1 MLSLNGISFK
11 KLFKFFP
18 VLLVF
23 ELFFG
28 YSGKMIMFKNISIR
42 QVLFAGT
49 FFSLYLY
56 SFYFMFFKNKN
67 KIDDLKRKQKS
78 SFFYPK
84 LCMLDFSFLALIVSI
99 VFFSVIVPV
108 ISHSSLLLA
117 KAEVFSSLLMLTL
130 SFPIF
135 YLIKVDEINLKK
147 LKKYIYF
154 LVFILSVLH
163 VFLYIGQELSGYF
176 IYNYFFFLNTILGKT
191 SVFPVIM
198 LGHMGV
204 PRVFFTTS
212 IFLPLGIY
220 FSLKNLSNF
229 RLFDHIYLTINV
241 LAITSTMTKS
251 LWLGTVLGILAYLI
265 FNMTK
270 LKKENRKNGL
280 KKIIILIIEVFT
292 VALIANFSVFNNRV
306 FHHFN
311 NSFVYETGD
320 KEKYDSKISEEFKN
334 KIKEKFKNNVEAYHD
349 REGSVISNNIKIKQS
364 QLLLRKWLKR
374 PLLGYGYGSYLENFI
389 RSEEAPFSYEMVFF
403 SLLMKTGIVGIL
415 FWIFLLFSL
424 IHIKYKYGKKD
435 ISDFSSWLFLVVS
448 FGILVQTN
456 PLLFNSVGIAFLLF
470 ISMDVIHTFAAYK
483 NKSKQKVK
491 GKRKIIKNCDD
502 TKCIC

>member
-1 MLSLNGISFK
+1 M
-11 KLFKFFP
+11 
-18 VLLVF
+18 LVF

-28 YSGKMIMFKNISIR
+28 YSGKMIMFGNASIR

-67 KIDDLKRKQKS
+67 NTNDLNQKQKA
-78 SFFYPK
+78 FFLYPK
-84 LCMLDFSFLALIVSI
+84 LCILDISFFALIVSI
-99 VFFSVIVPV
+99 IFFSVIVPV
-108 ISHSSLLLA
+108 ISRSSLLLA
-117 KAEVFSSLLMLTL
+117 KTEVFSSLLMLTL

-147 LKKYIYF
+147 LNKYVYF

-163 VFLYIGQELSGYF
+163 VFLYIGQEISGYF
-176 IYNYFFFLNTILGKT
+176 IYNYFFFLNTILGRT
-191 SVFPVIM
+191 SIFPVIM

-220 FSLKNLSNF
+220 FSLKKLSNF
-229 RLFDHIYLTINV
+229 KLFDHIYLTINV

-251 LWLGTVLGILAYLI
+251 LWLGTVLGILSYLI
-265 FNMTK
+265 FNIVK

-280 KKIIILIIEVFT
+280 KKIIILIIEVFI

-311 NSFVYETGD
+311 NSFVYEIGD

-334 KIKEKFKNNVEAYHD
+334 KIKEKFKNNIEAYHD

-374 PLLGYGYGSYLENFI
+374 PLLGHGYGSYLENFV

-403 SLLMKTGIVGIL
+403 SLLMKTGIVGVL
-415 FWIFLLFSL
+415 FWIFLIFAL
-424 IHIKYKYGKKD
+424 IYTKYRYGKND

-448 FGILVQTN
+448 FGVLVQTN

-470 ISMDVIHTFAAYK
+470 VSMDAIHTFAAHK
-483 NKSKQKVK
+483 TKSKHKVK
-491 GKRKIIKNCDD
+491 GKSKITKKYDD